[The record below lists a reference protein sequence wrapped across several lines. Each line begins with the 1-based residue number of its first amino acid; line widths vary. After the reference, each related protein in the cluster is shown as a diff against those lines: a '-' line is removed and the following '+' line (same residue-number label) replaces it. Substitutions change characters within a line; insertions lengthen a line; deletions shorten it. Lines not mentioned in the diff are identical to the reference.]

1 MTKVMSDPT
10 SPFEQQQLDQL
21 VQIGTYLRQVR
32 EENLLTIE
40 HVATK
45 TMIQPRI
52 LRAIEEGKL
61 ENLPEPIYVRG
72 FIKRYAR
79 ELELDAEAVAQAFPV
94 KRDANIQPKSWND
107 ASSSRQLR
115 PYHLYAL
122 YIAVIMAAIAGLS
135 YLLTR
140 GPIRTTATAPSPASI
155 PSPDLPTPTEPAAS
169 PEAPPT
175 PEPPAEPVQVEVTMQ
190 EQSWM
195 RVIVDGETEFEGMLN
210 EGTQRTWTAD
220 EEVQIRAGNAGGVL
234 VEYNNQPAALM
245 GDRGTVQQLVFTASG
260 NSPLSDQA
268 TQ

>member
-1 MTKVMSDPT
+1 MTRVMSDPT
-10 SPFEQQQLDQL
+10 SPFEQQQVDQL
-21 VQIGTYLRQVR
+21 MQIGAYLHQMR
-32 EENLLTIE
+32 EESLLTIE

-52 LRAIEEGKL
+52 LRAIEQGKL
-61 ENLPEPIYVRG
+61 EHLPEPIYVRG

-79 ELELDAEAVAQAFPV
+79 ELGLDAEAVAQAFPV
-94 KRDANIQPKSWND
+94 KREANIQPQSWSD
-107 ASSSRQLR
+107 VSSRQLR

-140 GPIRTTATAPSPASI
+140 GPIRTTATAPSPSVV
-155 PSPDLPTPTEPAAS
+155 PSPDLPSPAAPAAS
-169 PEAPPT
+169 PEAPAS
-175 PEPPAEPVQVEVTMQ
+175 PEPPAMPVQVEVTMQ

-195 RVIVDGETEFEGMLN
+195 RVIVDGETEFEGMLS
-210 EGTQRTWTAD
+210 EGTQRTWTAN

-234 VEYNNQPAALM
+234 VEYNNQPATLM
-245 GDRGTVQQLVFTASG
+245 GDRGTVQQLIFTASG
-260 NSPLSDQA
+260 NSPLENQA

>member
-1 MTKVMSDPT
+1 MSDPT
-10 SPFEQQQLDQL
+10 SSFEQQQLDQL
-21 VQIGTYLRQVR
+21 VQIGAYLRQVR

-61 ENLPEPIYVRG
+61 ENLSEPIYVRG

-79 ELELDAEAVAQAFPV
+79 ELGLDAEAVAQAFPV
-94 KRDANIQPKSWND
+94 KRDTNLQPKSWTD
-107 ASSSRQLR
+107 ASSRQLR

-140 GPIRTTATAPSPASI
+140 GPIRTTAIAPSPAAM
-155 PSPDLPTPTEPAAS
+155 PSPDLPAPTEPAAS
-169 PEAPPT
+169 PAAPAT
-175 PEPPAEPVQVEVTMQ
+175 PEPPAQPVQVEVTMQ

-210 EGTQRTWTAD
+210 EGIERTWTAN

-234 VEYNNQPAALM
+234 VEYNNQPAAVM

-260 NSPLSDQA
+260 DSPLNDQA
-268 TQ
+268 SQ